1 MTGRLYPLVLAIL
14 AACGGGATPAGS
26 PSPSSPADALSG
38 FLDAV
43 RLNDLS
49 RMGQLWGS
57 ERGPAAGWMEREELN
72 KRVAVMQKYL
82 SHSAYRVVEGPM
94 PVPGDSRR
102 MVFRVELRLAE
113 CVHVQPIDVVRQDR
127 GGWVVQ
133 DVHLG
138 EARSPLQACTPG
150 TGTPR

>member
-1 MTGRLYPLVLAIL
+1 MTRPLVPYLLAVL
-14 AACGGGATPAGS
+14 AACGGNPAPATPS
-26 PSPSSPADALSG
+26 PATPADALAG

-43 RLNDLS
+43 RQNDLS

-57 ERGPAAGWMEREELN
+57 ERGPAAGWMDSEELN
-72 KRVAVMQKYL
+72 KRVAVIQKYL
-82 SHSAYRVVEGPM
+82 AHGGYRVVEGPM
-94 PVPGDSRR
+94 PVPGNAR
-102 MVFRVELRLAE
+102 MMSFRVELRRDDCL
-113 CVHVQPIDVVRQDR
+113 HIQPIDVVRVSR

-138 EARSPLQACTPG
+138 DATSPVQACPSG